1 MEAAMDGSGHNFP
14 DSSSGEEDFRL
25 LADNAP
31 VMIWRSG
38 PDKLCDWFNKPWLD
52 FTGRTLEQELGTG
65 WTQGVHKVDLDR
77 CIETYAFAFDR
88 REDFSMEYRL
98 RRHDGV
104 YRWILDNGR
113 PFFSRSGEFRGYFGS
128 GIDID
133 DRKVAEA
140 EAELQGREIA
150 HLMRLSVLGELSGA
164 IAHEI
169 NQSLGAILS
178 NAEAA
183 RQVLAKST
191 PDLGMVSEI
200 LGDIVQDGIQA
211 GEVIRRLRGLL
222 RRGERKSDPVDMN
235 ALLESTLRMLRS
247 ELLDRRVRVG
257 VTVADHLPTVV
268 GDPVQLQQVLLNLLM
283 NAMEAMNSTP
293 DARRLI
299 EVTTRL
305 TAAGGIEVE
314 IADRGPGIA
323 SEERESLFQPFFTT
337 KEHGLG
343 LGLSI
348 CLTIVSSH
356 GGKLSISNISS
367 GGAAA
372 VLSLPPHKIMGAAP

>member
-1 MEAAMDGSGHNFP
+1 MDGSGHNFP

-372 VLSLPPHKIMGAAP
+372 VLSLPPHKIIGAAP

>member
-1 MEAAMDGSGHNFP
+1 MQPKN
-14 DSSSGEEDFRL
+14 
-25 LADNAP
+25 AD
-31 VMIWRSG
+31 
-38 PDKLCDWFNKPWLD
+38 
-52 FTGRTLEQELGTG
+52 
-65 WTQGVHKVDLDR
+65 
-77 CIETYAFAFDR
+77 
-88 REDFSMEYRL
+88 
-98 RRHDGV
+98 
-104 YRWILDNGR
+104 
-113 PFFSRSGEFRGYFGS
+113 
-128 GIDID
+128 
-133 DRKVAEA
+133 
-140 EAELQGREIA
+140 
-150 HLMRLSVLGELSGA
+150 
-164 IAHEI
+164 
-169 NQSLGAILS
+169 S

-268 GDPVQLQQVLLNLLM
+268 GDPVQLQQLLLNLLM

-372 VLSLPPHKIMGAAP
+372 VLSLPPHKIIGAAP

>member
-38 PDKLCDWFNKPWLD
+38 PDKLCDWFNKPWVD

-169 NQSLGAILS
+169 NQPLGAILS

-200 LGDIVQDGIQA
+200 LGDIVQDGIRA